1 VVSGKIRMLGYFCS
15 LPLFK
20 MDVQK
25 NLNVKMVKRLLK
37 LKKVELSFRK
47 QVSILL
53 SKVTK
58 IKVANTCKASMQ
70 ITIETASRKKEE
82 DENKL
87 VEIIQSGLG
96 TISKCIF

>member
-1 VVSGKIRMLGYFCS
+1 MVGYFCS
-15 LPLFK
+15 LPLLK
-20 MDVQK
+20 MDVQR
-25 NLNVKMVKRLLK
+25 NLNVKMVKRLLE

-58 IKVANTCKASMQ
+58 IKVANTCKSTMQ
-70 ITIETASRKKEE
+70 ITIETGSRKTEE
-82 DENKL
+82 GQNKL
-87 VEIIQSGLG
+87 VETIQSGLG